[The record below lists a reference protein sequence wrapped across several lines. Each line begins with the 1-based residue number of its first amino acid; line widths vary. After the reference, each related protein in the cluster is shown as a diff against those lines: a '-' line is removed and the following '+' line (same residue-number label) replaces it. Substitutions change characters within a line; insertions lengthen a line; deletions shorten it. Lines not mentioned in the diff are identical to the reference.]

1 MLYQQKIN
9 VLKKY
14 FPVLYVNNVK
24 FNLKMSN
31 LDPKELSANQDLQDW
46 IEALENLNLFDGS
59 EHTKK
64 IVNYFFKYAENKGFI
79 DDFFKQMPFENSVST
94 YEEEAYPGDWGIEEK
109 IRHYIRWN
117 AIIMVLKANKDKDLG
132 GHISTYSSAATLY
145 EVGFNHFFRGGD
157 NGLADMIYYQGHS
170 SPGIYARSFLEGIFS
185 ESELDNFRQEID
197 GNGLSSY
204 PHPWLM
210 PDYWQFPTVSM
221 GLGPIMSIYQAHVM
235 KYLEQRKLLDSNP
248 KRKIWMFCGDGE
260 MDEPESLGAISLA
273 AREKLDN
280 LIFVVNCNLQRLD
293 GPVRGNSRIAT
304 ELASIFKAA
313 GWNVV
318 NLIWGRKWDQLF
330 EKDTSGAL
338 RWVIN
343 NTVDGEYQNFKA
355 KGGAYTRKHFFGK
368 HPDALELVKN
378 MTDKEIEALN
388 RGGHDPLKIYN
399 AYKKAYQVKD
409 KPTVILAFT
418 IKGYG
423 FGSRQADNTAH
434 QVKKLSKE
442 ILHTYV
448 KNFKLPVCEKD
459 LDDPSYIKFPEGS
472 EEEKYLIESRK
483 KLGGRLPVRNVNLEP
498 QYFESEKPFED
509 FNIESKREMST
520 TMAFVRLLTSILRDN
535 KLGEKVVPIVPDEAR
550 TFGMD
555 GLFRQ
560 FGIYSREGQKYTPE
574 DIDKV
579 MWYRESEDGVML
591 EEGITEAGAFSA
603 WLALATSYANNHLPI
618 IPFYIFYS
626 MFGFQRIHDLAWA
639 AGDARAKGFLLGAT
653 SGRTTL
659 NGEGLQHQDGHS
671 HLLAQTIPNCK
682 SYDPC
687 FDYELATIIKE
698 GIDDMYVK
706 NNDNYYYLTLMNE
719 NYIHPKRPR
728 AATNTA
734 IMKGTYK
741 FKKAKNPNLRILA
754 SGLTLRF
761 ALSAVDILSKLNV
774 NAEIWSVTSF
784 NELAREG
791 TAIDR
796 ERFYGTSKKQSY
808 VEECFGNQMTTVAVS
823 DYQKLYAEQIRKW
836 IKGNYVCLGTDGFGR
851 SDTREKLRS
860 FFEIDAEHI
869 VFNSLKALS
878 MDKEA
883 KKYAKENNMKF
894 NSTHYLKR

>member
-1 MLYQQKIN
+1 
-9 VLKKY
+9 
-14 FPVLYVNNVK
+14 
-24 FNLKMSN
+24 MSN
-31 LDPKELSANQDLQDW
+31 LDPKESSVNQDLQDW
-46 IEALENLNLFDGS
+46 IDALENLNLFDGT

-64 IVNYFFKYAENKGFI
+64 IVNNFFKYAENKGLI
-79 DDFFKQMPFENSVST
+79 SDFFKQIPFENSISVN
-94 YEEEAYPGDWGIEEK
+94 EEEDYPGNWEIEEK
-109 IRHYIRWN
+109 IRHFIRWN
-117 AIIMVLKANKDKDLG
+117 AILMVLKANEDKDLG

-145 EVGFNHFFRGGD
+145 EVGFNHFFRGGN
-157 NGLADMIYYQGHS
+157 NGLSDMIYYQGHS
-170 SPGIYARSFLEGIFS
+170 SPGIYARTFLEGFFS
-185 ESELDNFRQEID
+185 EDRLENFRQEID

-235 KYLEQRKLLDSNP
+235 KYLEQRKLLESHEN
-248 KRKIWMFCGDGE
+248 RKIWMFCGDGE

-280 LIFVVNCNLQRLD
+280 LIFVINCNLQRLD
-293 GPVRGNSRIAT
+293 GPVRGNSRIVT

-318 NLIWGRKWDQLF
+318 NLIWGRKWDKLF
-330 EKDTSGAL
+330 EKDTKGAL

-368 HPDALELVKN
+368 HPDALELVKD
-378 MTDKEIEALN
+378 MTDAEIEELN

-399 AYKKAYQVKD
+399 AYKKAYEVKD

-434 QVKKLSKE
+434 QVKKLSE
-442 ILHTYV
+442 DVLQEV
-448 KNFKLPVCEKD
+448 VSNFKLPISGEQ
-459 LDDPSYIKFPEGS
+459 LDDPPFLELPNGS
-472 EEEKYLIESRK
+472 KEKEYLLEARV
-483 KLGGRLPVRNVNLEP
+483 KLGGRLPVRQTNLEP
-498 QYFESEKPFED
+498 QYFENESNFED
-509 FNIESKREMST
+509 FNDESKREMST
-520 TMAFVRLLTSILRDN
+520 TMVFVKLLTNMLRD
-535 KLGEKVVPIVPDEAR
+535 KKIGEKIVPIVPDEAR

-574 DIDKV
+574 DADKV

-603 WLALATSYANNHLPI
+603 WLALATSYANNQLPM

-671 HLLAQTIPNCK
+671 HLLAQTIPNCR

-698 GIDDMYVK
+698 GIDDMYVQ

-728 AATNTA
+728 TATNKA
-734 IMKGTYK
+734 IMKGAYK
-741 FKKAKNPNLRILA
+741 FKSSKNPKLRILA

-761 ALSAVDILSKLNV
+761 ALLAQATLSKLKV
-774 NAEIWSVTSF
+774 SAEVWSITSF

-796 ERFYGTSKKQSY
+796 DSCYESDKRSY
-808 VEECFGNQMTTVAVS
+808 VEDCFSVSMATVAVS
-823 DYQKLYAEQIRKW
+823 EYQKLYAEQIRKW
-836 IKGNYVCLGTDGFGR
+836 VKGNYVCLGTDGFGR

-860 FFEIDAEHI
+860 FFEIDAKHI
-869 VFNSLKALS
+869 VFNSLKALK
-878 MDKEA
+878 MEKEA
-883 KKYAKENNMKF
+883 KKFAEDNKIKF
-894 NSTHYLKR
+894 DSKHYLKR